1 MRSTRIFLPVFIHWW
16 VVDIVLET
24 ARGVSRE
31 DLRGFHLFFMV
42 LITIFV
48 HMQTKHIHTE
58 ASVYLLLIFALIT
71 VVCVCVYGEGFT
83 PVIPGGY
90 LAAGCVCF

>member
-1 MRSTRIFLPVFIHWW
+1 MRSARIFPSVFIRLW

-24 ARGVSRE
+24 ARHVSRE

-48 HMQTKHIHTE
+48 HTHTHAGKNTHTE
-58 ASVYLLLIFALIT
+58 QQLYPSIF
-71 VVCVCVYGEGFT
+71 C
-83 PVIPGGY
+83 
-90 LAAGCVCF
+90 

>member
-1 MRSTRIFLPVFIHWW
+1 MRSARIFLSVFIRRW

-24 ARGVSRE
+24 ARHVSRE

-48 HMQTKHIHTE
+48 HTHTHMQTKTHPHTAAAVSIH
-58 ASVYLLLIFALIT
+58 LLLIST
-71 VVCVCVYGEGFT
+71 
-83 PVIPGGY
+83 Y
-90 LAAGCVCF
+90 L